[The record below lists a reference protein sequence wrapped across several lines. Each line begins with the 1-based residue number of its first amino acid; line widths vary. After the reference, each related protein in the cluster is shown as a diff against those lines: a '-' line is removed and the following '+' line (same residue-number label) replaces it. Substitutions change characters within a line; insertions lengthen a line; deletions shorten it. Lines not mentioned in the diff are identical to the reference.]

1 MSCSWCEE
9 EKELAGLCNN
19 ESHRVCKECY
29 GKYRAAYPLRVEG
42 CPYCKGTEEKVVIQ
56 IEIPEEVELP
66 AVYIPEEVEIPE
78 EVHMPNT
85 VVYEEIPYYGC
96 DTHQVSTT
104 IATAFII
111 LLLMLLI
118 IRSYG

>member
-1 MSCSWCEE
+1 MLWCEE
-9 EKELAGLCNN
+9 EKELAGLCNI

-66 AVYIPEEVEIPE
+66 AVYIPEEVEIE
-78 EVHMPNT
+78 EDHMPNT
-85 VVYEEIPYYGC
+85 VVYEELPYYGC

-104 IATAFII
+104 IAMAFII